1 MFCEGYSN
9 GRKRKNF
16 DKEIY
21 SKIFADTHPE
31 AFFISAG
38 SCNDI
43 ENIEKNS
50 GEIIRTI
57 LKGTTVIK
65 IMDRDDRSDAEIQD
79 LAKKGIRVLKKRN
92 LESYLFD
99 DSVIKKLCDSVG
111 LPNKYDDCI
120 CKKNDAMENAIAR
133 GNPADDYKSA
143 QGDIYNSL
151 KRNLEL
157 IKCGNN
163 AETFIRDTLT
173 TLITPDMD
181 VYRELESEIFGEL
194 EVEGNT

>member
-1 MFCEGYSN
+1 MFCEDYSN

-111 LPNKYDDCI
+111 LPNKYDDC
-120 CKKNDAMENAIAR
+120 
-133 GNPADDYKSA
+133 
-143 QGDIYNSL
+143 
-151 KRNLEL
+151 
-157 IKCGNN
+157 
-163 AETFIRDTLT
+163 
-173 TLITPDMD
+173 
-181 VYRELESEIFGEL
+181 
-194 EVEGNT
+194 